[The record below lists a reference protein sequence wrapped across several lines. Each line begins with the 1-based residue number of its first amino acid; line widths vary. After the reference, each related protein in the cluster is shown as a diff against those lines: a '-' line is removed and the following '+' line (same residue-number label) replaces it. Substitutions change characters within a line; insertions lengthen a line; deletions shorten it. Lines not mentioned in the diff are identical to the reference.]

1 MEAKW
6 HSNLFDADTVNW
18 VAESRGSSK
27 TEMPP
32 RTWVRAVICEVNSRD
47 LNEGKVRLKNEHINR
62 RFVQK
67 WPRLK
72 RGINQQ
78 RGSW

>member
-32 RTWVRAVICEVNSRD
+32 RTWVRAVICEVNSRY
-47 LNEGKVRLKNEHINR
+47 LNEG
-62 RFVQK
+62 
-67 WPRLK
+67 
-72 RGINQQ
+72 
-78 RGSW
+78 